1 MMLLVMAMAFV
12 IAPQARSQVVLLT
25 ESFENAGAIP
35 ANWASVIVT
44 GTTNG
49 LTYITS
55 GSTGYPSVTVTPY
68 NGSYE
73 VFYNAYS
80 IVSGSTRLYR
90 TAGTST
96 AGYAGASIDFAMY
109 HDMGYTGY
117 VEGITPQYSI
127 DGGTTWT
134 SVGSMILRQDGTSGW
149 TVHNVALPANAG
161 NQANLRIGFLFTSAF
176 GNNIF
181 MDYVHLNGIALGT
194 LAGTVTNSVGGAA
207 IQGATVTVTGATAVT
222 TNAAGFYSVPGLN
235 TGTVSVSITMPGFVP
250 YSGTAAITAGV
261 TTTLNVAL
269 VPGPKING
277 TVTDASTGA
286 PVVGATVTIDLPS
299 PTNPPITMTV
309 GGGLIPLT
317 QLSLSGVH
325 NFYIN
330 KTGYDQFVGSITL
343 TAPNTSTITAALLPT
358 AVQPGPFTAALNN
371 PTTPTAVNLNWGIP
385 QGMYQI
391 IYDDGGQENF
401 AIWANANNLNA
412 LKFTPLSWPVK
423 LIGGKVNLGISTN
436 YPANVLPFTAFTM
449 LACKADGTGGL
460 PGTII
465 DSVVVTPTNFGWVD
479 FSFMVPLT
487 INSGDFYLV
496 MKQGGVP
503 PHAAGIGVDL
513 TNTQLRSYSKFVTGS
528 GPWVPAAGNFMMR
541 AIVQGLGGPQ
551 LDNSGAA
558 KKLITASAPD
568 GLIYESPV
576 ATVTGYEG
584 QADYPEITPTY
595 QVWRLQQGQEGTQA
609 SWTSIWTGATNTT
622 VDNGWP
628 SLACGPY
635 RWAVEAIY
643 SPPGQRFSAPT
654 FSNVL
659 GKCWT
664 ANVNVC
670 IGLTCVANPKAG
682 TVVKLVNTAYPDTN
696 YTKTSDTSGCVH
708 FTNVWK
714 GSYTMTVT
722 RFTYPVYTQTI
733 SVLGDVNLTVTLL
746 QNTDAPT
753 NLVVDNVSL
762 HSTWSPP
769 RTRLYHLNEDFAS
782 GSFAT
787 NNWTTT
793 TGSNWSVAAGT
804 GNPAPSAMFNWTPQL
819 TNYDQYLTSKTFA
832 GAHAPMVKLKYD
844 YFLSNYG
851 TTNVNTLAVE
861 LWNGATW
868 SVLKSYTNQN
878 GNIPWTTETVD
889 ISSITDK
896 PAFQIRFH
904 AAGANSVDINNW
916 NIDNVSVYSTDGTS
930 GPNPCVLGYNFY
942 LNNILIA
949 YTPDTM
955 YNIPAN
961 QVVYNTVY
969 TACVKAIY
977 GSGYSNPICVT
988 FTSRFLYPA
997 RDLTA
1002 TGIECSTYLTW
1013 KKPVTQTDA
1022 PQIISIT
1029 PKQVDAGSPADLSPF
1044 AIVTSPSN
1052 VDNSTALWD
1061 MMFAWPT
1068 TTNQE
1073 TAVVCIGNYIYT
1085 CRWAGGPTWFYQY
1098 DKTTGV
1104 QVSTFDIPGLT
1115 ACRDFAF
1122 DGTNA
1127 YATGYTSTINKLD
1140 LTAHTIISS
1149 LATTGA
1155 GNIRHIAYDPV
1166 NNGFWV
1172 GDWTTMFLVS
1182 ATTGNVVATGPAM
1195 SNAYGSA
1202 YDADPTGPFLWVHA
1216 QNGANTDE
1224 LEQFKIT
1231 GTTLTATGVVK
1242 NVGTFVGFPS
1252 GGSAGGLET
1261 VTNAGKFGLL
1271 GAVQNQNWVYA
1282 VELRA
1287 DNGGGG
1293 GTGTTPVGLKGYN
1306 VYRDGAKIKTIMSPD
1321 TLFYYDYNLNPG
1333 TYKYDVKALYDLTS
1347 YGIATPP
1354 APYGE
1359 SLMNTA
1365 GLQTVTLNCGAPLP
1379 FYEPWTSGNFAFNSW
1394 TYPAG
1399 ATNHWSVNTGVGN
1412 PAPCAD
1418 FTWQTV
1424 IANYSQALTSE
1435 VIDATAWTCAA
1446 IWLDFDVKLLDHN
1459 ATGKEKL
1466 TIDVF
1471 YNGVWHQKAELTNN
1485 GSTNWVAKHIDIS
1498 SVKGK
1503 SFRVRFVANGLNS
1516 ADILHWYVDNIH
1528 AYGICKAPTT
1538 LAATQSQFTTTLT
1551 WHAPNCAG
1559 TAATLMNFVFDDG
1572 TAESG
1577 VTDNGEIAWLGT
1589 EFPISPMYDG
1599 VLTQFKMY
1607 WMANATG
1614 APFTMQVD
1622 VYSAA
1627 HVLLG
1632 TSNTFTPPADD
1643 WITVTAPNIPFSGP
1657 FFAMVK
1663 WNNNPTAT
1671 NYFGWD
1677 NDGPYTAQ
1685 DLGWYRDNTG
1695 AWAKLSTFGLGIG
1708 TGCFIIQAQALVGG
1722 QMKEVTLVPGAQST
1736 PGAKTPANNLTKVNR
1751 SVDTYYHGVMG
1762 PLVASSADSS
1772 LLSGYNIYR
1781 TDNSGTGPFSKI
1793 GTVSATTYLDVHP
1806 STTPLA
1812 SSWKYFVTAIFKNSV
1827 DQTMLCEP
1835 SSDTILVHFP
1845 ATGVSELN
1853 SGQIMIYPNPATD
1866 QVNIKSDYNISRL
1879 DVINFIG
1886 QQVYSSSNVESKTI
1900 KIDVS
1905 AFAVGVYFVKVSTTE
1920 GMRTVKITVTH

>member
-1 MMLLVMAMAFV
+1 MKKIFRFLQILFL
-12 IAPQARSQVVLLT
+12 VLLWGGAYAQAPYCT
-25 ESFENAGAIP
+25 PTYTTGCTYGDGLTHFQLGTINQAIACNGSPNAWYHDYTASSTTLTTGTNYTLTVQAGYSSTYMSLWIDLNNNNTFDAGEIFVTGLVCTAAATNYTATINIPAGTTAGAH
-35 ANWASVIVT
+35 
-44 GTTNG
+44 
-49 LTYITS
+49 
-55 GSTGYPSVTVTPY
+55 
-68 NGSYE
+68 
-73 VFYNAYS
+73 
-80 IVSGSTRLYR
+80 RLRYR
-90 TAGTST
+90 TEWIGAPTGPCSSQSYGNSADFTINV
-96 AGYAGASIDFAMY
+96 AGATF
-109 HDMGYTGY
+109 
-117 VEGITPQYSI
+117 
-127 DGGTTWT
+127 
-134 SVGSMILRQDGTSGW
+134 
-149 TVHNVALPANAG
+149 
-161 NQANLRIGFLFTSAF
+161 
-176 GNNIF
+176 
-181 MDYVHLNGIALGT
+181 GT
-194 LAGTVTNSVGGAA
+194 LSGTVTNSVTLAA
-207 IQGATVTVTGATAVT
+207 IAGATVTVTGYPPVT
-222 TNAAGFYSVPGLN
+222 TNAAGLYTVASITPGTVNVGVTATGYVPY
-235 TGTVSVSITMPGFVP
+235 TGTAVMVG
-250 YSGTAAITAGV
+250 G
-261 TTTLNVAL
+261 TTTTKNIAL
-269 VPGPKING
+269 APSPKING

-299 PTNPPITMTV
+299 PTNPPVTMTIA
-309 GGGLIPLT
+309 GGVIPLT
-317 QLSLSGVH
+317 QINVTGVH

-330 KTGYDQFVGSITL
+330 KTGYDQFVGSVTL
-343 TAPNTSTITAALLPT
+343 TGGNTSALTAALLPT
-358 AVQPGPFTAALNN
+358 AVPPGPFTAALNN
-371 PTTPTAVNLNWGIP
+371 PTTPTAINLNWGIP

-391 IYDDGGQENF
+391 IYDDGTQDNF

-423 LIGGKVNLGISTN
+423 LIGGKVNLGTASN
-436 YPANVLPFTAFTM
+436 YPTNVLPFTAFTM
-449 LACKADGTGGL
+449 MAYKADGPGGV
-460 PGTII
+460 PGTKI
-465 DSVVVTPTNFGWVD
+465 DSVTVTPTDFGWVD
-479 FSFMVPLT
+479 FSFTTPLN
-487 INSGDFYLV
+487 IASGDFYLV

-513 TNTQLRSYSKFVTGS
+513 TNTQLRSYSKFVTGG

-541 AIVQGLGGPQ
+541 AIVQGIGGPQ
-551 LDNSGAA
+551 LDKVVANNN
-558 KKLITASAPD
+558 LITASAPE

-595 QVWRLQQGQEGTQA
+595 QVWRLQQGQEGTPA
-609 SWTSIWTGATNTT
+609 SWTSIWTGATNST

-628 SLACGPY
+628 SLVCGPY

-670 IGLTCVANPKAG
+670 VGLTCVANPKAG
-682 TVVKLVNTAYPDTN
+682 TVVKLVNTAYVDTN

-714 GSYTMTVT
+714 GTYTMTVT
-722 RFTYPVYTQTI
+722 RFTYPVYTQTV
-733 SVLGDVNLTVTLL
+733 SVMGDVNLTVTLL

-762 HSTWSPP
+762 HSSWSPP

-787 NNWTTT
+787 NNWTTS
-793 TGSNWSVAAGT
+793 GGANWVIDAAT
-804 GNPAPSAMFNWTPQL
+804 GNPAPSGMFTWTPQV
-819 TNYDQYLTSKTFA
+819 TAYNEYLTSKTFV
-832 GAHAPMVKLKYD
+832 GAHAPQVKLKYD
-844 YFLSNYG
+844 YFLSNFG

-868 SVLKSYTNQN
+868 STLKTYTNQN

-889 ISSITDK
+889 ITSITDK

-904 AAGANSVDINNW
+904 AAGADSYDINNW
-916 NIDNVSVYSTDGTS
+916 NIDNISLYSTDGTN

-942 LNNILIA
+942 LNNVLIA
-949 YTPDTM
+949 YTPDTI

-1029 PKQVDAGSPADLSPF
+1029 PKQVDASSPADLSPF

-1073 TAVVCIGNYIYT
+1073 TAVVCIGSSIYT

-1104 QVSTFDIPGLT
+1104 QTSTFDIPGIS

-1127 YATGYTSTINKLD
+1127 YVTGYTSTISKLD
-1140 LTAHTIISS
+1140 LTAHTVVST
-1149 LATTGA
+1149 LATTGV

-1166 NNGFWV
+1166 NNGFWC

-1182 ATTGNVVATGPAM
+1182 ATTGSVIATGPAVT
-1195 SNAYGSA
+1195 NAYGSA

-1231 GTTLTATGVVK
+1231 GTTLTSTGVIK
-1242 NVGTFVGFPS
+1242 NIGTLAGFPT

-1271 GAVQNQNWVYA
+1271 GAVQNQNWIYA
-1282 VELRA
+1282 VELRT

-1347 YGIATPP
+1347 FGIATPP

-1365 GLQTVTLNCGAPLP
+1365 GLKTVTLNCGAPLP
-1379 FYEPWTSGNFAFNSW
+1379 FYEPWNSGNFAFNSW
-1394 TYPAG
+1394 TYPTG
-1399 ATNHWSVNTGVGN
+1399 ATNHWSVNTGIGN

-1418 FTWQTV
+1418 FTWQTA

-1435 VIDATAWTCAA
+1435 VIDASAWTCAD
-1446 IWLDFDVKLLDHN
+1446 IWLDFDVKLLDRN

-1466 TIDVF
+1466 TVDI
-1471 YNGVWHQKAELTNN
+1471 YYSGAWHQKAELTNN
-1485 GSTNWVAKHIDIS
+1485 GSTNWVAKHIDIG
-1498 SVKGK
+1498 SVRGK
-1503 SFRVRFVANGLNS
+1503 SFRVRFVANGLSS

-1528 AYGICKAPTT
+1528 AYGICKSPTV
-1538 LAATQSQFTTTLT
+1538 LAGTQSQFTTTLT
-1551 WHAPNCAG
+1551 WHAPACP
-1559 TAATLMNFVFDDG
+1559 ATVNGIITIFTFDDG
-1572 TAESG
+1572 TWENGWTMNAGQVGWFGNDFPIAAATTGQIQKVS
-1577 VTDNGEIAWLGT
+1577 VYFVDNG
-1589 EFPISPMYDG
+1589 
-1599 VLTQFKMY
+1599 
-1607 WMANATG
+1607 TG
-1614 APFTMQVD
+1614 SVQPLSIDFYNT
-1622 VYSAA
+1622 A

-1632 TSNTFTPPADD
+1632 SSATFSAGPVNTWIDVPINNVPFT
-1643 WITVTAPNIPFSGP
+1643 GE

-1663 WNNNPTAT
+1663 FNNLPAQSYYLASDEN
-1671 NYFGWD
+1671 
-1677 NDGPYTAQ
+1677 GPYAAQ
-1685 DLGWYRDNTG
+1685 DLAWNQTATG
-1695 AWAKLSTFGLGIG
+1695 VWAKASTLGANPAVFLERV
-1708 TGCFIIQAQALVGG
+1708 TALVTSE
-1722 QMKEVTLVPGAQST
+1722 MKSVVLVPGQPNPVGVKSD
-1736 PGAKTPANNLTKVNR
+1736 AKANQANVR
-1751 SVDTYYHGVMG
+1751 GDSHSYMAMG
-1762 PLVASSADSS
+1762 PLKVSSSDSS
-1772 LLSGYNIYR
+1772 ILSGYNVYR
-1781 TDNSGTGPFSKI
+1781 TDNSGTGAFSKI
-1793 GTVSATTYLDVHP
+1793 ATVSATTYLDVHP

-1812 SSWKYFVTAIFKNSV
+1812 SSWKYFVTALFKNSV
-1827 DQTMLCEP
+1827 DQTTLCES

-1845 ATGVSELN
+1845 ATGVNELGN
-1853 SGQIMIYPNPATD
+1853 GQIMIYPNPATEL
-1866 QVNIKSDYNISRL
+1866 VNIKSDYTISRV

-1886 QQVYSSSNVESKTI
+1886 QPVYTSSNVDSKTV

-1905 AFAVGVYFVKVSTTE
+1905 AFTVGVYFVKVSTTE
-1920 GMRTVKITVTH
+1920 GIRTVKITVTH